1 MIDIQV
7 KSDKIKLCKLENGF
21 TDVRLTT
28 DKWFTASV
36 IIVNSNIS
44 IDCGDNSI
52 ISINDTEMNFYDGEI
67 SGFLI
72 NIDPD
77 IHRIEIGYIDE
88 PDNKI
93 IFRIYNKEDKEW

>member
-1 MIDIQV
+1 MLIDIQV

-52 ISINDTEMNFYDGEI
+52 IAINDTEMNFYDGEI
-67 SGFLI
+67 GGFLI

-93 IFRIYNKEDKEW
+93 IFRIYNKEDKE

>member
-21 TDVRLTT
+21 TNVRLTT

-52 ISINDTEMNFYDGEI
+52 IAINDTEMNFYDGEI
-67 SGFLI
+67 GGFLI

>member
-21 TDVRLTT
+21 TNVRLTT

-52 ISINDTEMNFYDGEI
+52 IAINDTEMNFYDGEI
-67 SGFLI
+67 GGFLI

-93 IFRIYNKEDKEW
+93 IFRIYNKEDKE

>member
-7 KSDKIKLCKLENGF
+7 KSDKIKLYKLESGF

-28 DKWFTASV
+28 AKWFTANV

-44 IDCGDNSI
+44 IDCGYNSI
-52 ISINDTEMNFYDGEI
+52 ISINDTEMNFYNGEI

-93 IFRIYNKEDKEW
+93 IFRIYNKEDKE